1 MGNIER
7 EFKFTIFIL
16 FLVFVVPVIIAQGI
30 FEQWGILGCLAPLVG
45 CGAFFGLLALAPTF
59 KEDNGDTKISFE
71 PPARDKESHEMA
83 VAMVRQ
89 MVGKQIR
96 LVSVHWSDSERD
108 VYLYAPDIEHS
119 DKRRRVAS
127 WMDEPTKDIL
137 SKSRYMVESV
147 KGEEDQIR
155 LASVQWSHLERYEYL
170 YTPDIEHFDKR
181 RRVSSWMDE
190 PTKDILSK
198 SRYMVESVK
207 GEEDQIRLASVHWS
221 NPERFE
227 YFFSPNA
234 DYSLNRKEIREV
246 TSWMGEPTEGV
257 LSTSRYMVEPV
268 PGQED
273 EIRLISVHWSDPER
287 DEYLYTSRLNSASS
301 KGGREV
307 KSWKVEPT
315 NDILSKSRYR
325 VEFVHSSKEEESE
338 AANWWEDGN

>member
-1 MGNIER
+1 MLIFSRR
-7 EFKFTIFIL
+7 EMNQLKWNL
-16 FLVFVVPVIIAQGI
+16 FLLLLIVGVPVIISQGI
-30 FEQWGILGCLAPLVG
+30 FEQWGIVGCLAPFVG
-45 CGAFFGLLALAPTF
+45 CGALIGLLTLKGF
-59 KEDNGDTKISFE
+59 KEDNGDTKVSFE
-71 PPARDKESHEMA
+71 PPVRDEKSHEMA

-96 LVSVHWSDSERD
+96 LVSVHWSDPKRD
-108 VYLYAPDIEHS
+108 
-119 DKRRRVAS
+119 
-127 WMDEPTKDIL
+127 
-137 SKSRYMVESV
+137 
-147 KGEEDQIR
+147 
-155 LASVQWSHLERYEYL
+155 EYL

-287 DEYLYTSRLNSASS
+287 DEYLYTSRQNSASS

-325 VEFVHSSKEEESE
+325 VEFVHSSKEEEME
-338 AANWWEDGN
+338 DENWWEDEN

>member
-1 MGNIER
+1 MSKLDR
-7 EFKFTIFIL
+7 QLKFYFV
-16 FLVFVVPVIIAQGI
+16 VFVIIIIVPVIIAQGI
-30 FEQWGILGCLAPLVG
+30 FEQWGVLGCLAPFVG
-45 CGAFFGLLALAPTF
+45 CGALIGLLTLKGF

-71 PPARDKESHEMA
+71 PPASDEKSHEMA

-89 MVGKQIR
+89 MVGKRIR
-96 LVSVHWSDSERD
+96 LVSVHWSDPERD
-108 VYLYAPDIEHS
+108 EYLYTPDIEHPS
-119 DKRRRVAS
+119 GGGRRRVAS
-127 WMDEPTKDIL
+127 WMDEPT
-137 SKSRYMVESV
+137 E
-147 KGEEDQIR
+147 
-155 LASVQWSHLERYEYL
+155 
-170 YTPDIEHFDKR
+170 
-181 RRVSSWMDE
+181 
-190 PTKDILSK
+190 DILSK

-221 NPERFE
+221 NPERSE

-273 EIRLISVHWSDPER
+273 EIRLVSVHWSDPER
-287 DEYLYTSRLNSASS
+287 DEYLYTSRLYTLQ
-301 KGGREV
+301 GREI

-325 VEFVHSSKEEESE
+325 VEFVLSSKEEETE
-338 AANWWEDGN
+338 EENWWEDEKE